1 MKGCPLSCLWCH
13 NPEGISP
20 HIEKVERIDRIGQK
34 EFRVEE
40 EVGIKYSI
48 GSLLKI
54 VEKERVFI
62 EESGG
67 GVTFS
72 GGEPLMQH
80 KFVIEAMKELRK
92 EGVHTCLDTSGQAD
106 PGIIADVIPITDMF
120 LLDLKH
126 VDSTL
131 HRKYTG
137 VPNSKIFENYE
148 SIFTSGKDIFV
159 RVPVV
164 PGFNDDKENLRA
176 MRDYLVSKR
185 NNKLLRVDL
194 LPYHRIGASKYRRFG
209 MEYKM
214 DGVEEPSSKRMKELK
229 EYFSEP
235 GLKVKIGG

>member
-1 MKGCPLSCLWCH
+1 MKGCPLSCFWCH

-48 GSLLKI
+48 NGLMKI

-72 GGEPLMQH
+72 GGEPLMQY

-106 PGIIADVIPITDMF
+106 PGVIDDVIPHTDMF

-137 VPNSKIFENYE
+137 LTNSRIFDNYD
-148 SIFTSGKDIFV
+148 SLFASGKDIFV
-159 RVPVV
+159 RIPVV
-164 PGFNDDKENLRA
+164 PGFNDDRENLKA

-194 LPYHRIGASKYRRFG
+194 LPYHKIGASKYKRFG

-214 DGVEEPSSKRMKELK
+214 DGVEEPSNERMKELK

-235 GLKVKIGG
+235 GFKVKIGG